1 MTTRARRALIP
12 RLLPVLVTCAITSV
26 TFGRPRF
33 VRGQVV
39 PTGAAAAGQQDVI
52 TVNGTAQVK
61 AKPTEVEIGALVSGE
76 AELTNDA
83 MVKYRDARKRAVAAI
98 EALKLPNLS
107 IESHGVSV
115 NQAMDPNAAQMM
127 MQGRVAN
134 LPKPKIQASESMKI
148 VLKDVGKQTPE
159 QLMDMVMKV
168 IDTGRDAGL
177 QIGPP
182 TPQNYYQYQMAMQQG
197 QGMNIAAFKV
207 GDPTAQRDEAY
218 KQAMDDAKK
227 KAQKLADLAGIK
239 LGRIVSVTDGG
250 QAANPQAQYQV
261 YYGYPQPPQDNN
273 DLTSTMLGDIPL
285 RVNVTVQFEIAK

>member
-1 MTTRARRALIP
+1 MTTRARRPLIP
-12 RLLPVLVTCAITSV
+12 RLLPVLVMCAITSV
-26 TFGRPRF
+26 TFARPRY

-39 PTGAAAAGQQDVI
+39 PAGGAAPQQDVI
-52 TVNGTAQVK
+52 TVSGTAQVK
-61 AKPTEVEIGALVSGE
+61 GKPTEVEIGALVSGE

-98 EALKLPNLS
+98 EALKLPNLT

-148 VLKDVGKQTPE
+148 VLKDVAKQTPE

-182 TPQNYYQYQMAMQQG
+182 TPQNYYQYQIAMQNG
-197 QGMNIAAFKV
+197 QGMNIAQFKV
-207 GDPTAQRDEAY
+207 GDPTSQRDEAY

-227 KAQKLADLAGIK
+227 RAQRLADLAGVK

-250 QAANPQAQYQV
+250 QAANPQAQYQA
-261 YYGYPQPPQDNN
+261 YYGMPMPPQDNN

-285 RVNVTVQFEIAK
+285 RVSVTVQFEIAK